1 MPIKTTQFKF
11 TSGEIDPLLMGRTDL
26 DRYYGAAET
35 MTNVRLL
42 PQGGFK
48 RDDGLQFIERLHR
61 QVTRLTSLTATAPNG
76 GTAANANDDDT
87 ATNLITTTNI
97 STNNPYV
104 IVHYDLGASKDIAF
118 IDVVETKLT
127 SQTNSTEFFIQVST
141 NNTDW
146 VSVGDAIDMSSSV
159 VTRRRRVRGSY
170 RYVRFARIGS
180 TDLTTDVATINEFH
194 VYEESASLSESK
206 IIPFEFNVEQ
216 SYILVITDKNI
227 AVYRNKVFQ
236 VDVRATNFT
245 NTVVS
250 EIKSTQS
257 ADTAIFVQ
265 ETFTPQQLQRQGADD
280 RWLISDVVFENVPR
294 YDFDP
299 VVTTDAAWGH
309 LTVSATSGVVTLTS
323 QHAVPFDSS
332 YIGQYIIANGGR
344 ARILSITSTTVVEAV
359 TEIPFFNTNQ
369 VATGN
374 WDIITGYEDA
384 WSATRGYPKTVTF
397 HSGRLYFGGTTQ
409 RPQTIWGSK
418 IGVYFDFDLGSL
430 DDADALDATLD
441 TDQINEIVNLKS
453 TGGNLTV
460 FTSGSEFVIPQT
472 NFAAVTPA
480 TFTFVPVSQFGSE
493 PGFNVGVIS
502 GLNIFVQRGGKSIM
516 SFNYDTLQQS
526 SLSENISLLSS
537 HLIKNPVDFTVRK
550 STSTEESNLVL
561 FINGDG
567 QLVMGTMLFSQN
579 VIGFTKRETLSATG
593 TFINVGIDI
602 STIYTVTQRT
612 VDGSTHKYLEVMQ
625 DDSLLDSSKTV
636 TTGLPT
642 STFTGL
648 DHLEGE
654 TVKVIADGSVM
665 TDRVVSSGSITIERD
680 AETSCE
686 IGLNMTPT
694 VTTLPIEI
702 AGMGSQIGKRKRISE
717 VVLRV
722 NNTGDF
728 TVNNDKVSFRTFGAA
743 GAGSPLDAAPPS
755 FTGDKKVKGLLGFDE
770 RQQITI
776 SQNEPADLQVLS
788 VTMNVNI

>member
-1 MPIKTTQFKF
+1 
-11 TSGEIDPLLMGRTDL
+11 
-26 DRYYGAAET
+26 
-35 MTNVRLL
+35 
-42 PQGGFK
+42 
-48 RDDGLQFIERLHR
+48 
-61 QVTRLTSLTATAPNG
+61 
-76 GTAANANDDDT
+76 
-87 ATNLITTTNI
+87 
-97 STNNPYV
+97 
-104 IVHYDLGASKDIAF
+104 
-118 IDVVETKLT
+118 
-127 SQTNSTEFFIQVST
+127 
-141 NNTDW
+141 
-146 VSVGDAIDMSSSV
+146 
-159 VTRRRRVRGSY
+159 
-170 RYVRFARIGS
+170 
-180 TDLTTDVATINEFH
+180 
-194 VYEESASLSESK
+194 
-206 IIPFEFNVEQ
+206 
-216 SYILVITDKNI
+216 
-227 AVYRNKVFQ
+227 
-236 VDVRATNFT
+236 
-245 NTVVS
+245 
-250 EIKSTQS
+250 
-257 ADTAIFVQ
+257 
-265 ETFTPQQLQRQGADD
+265 
-280 RWLISDVVFENVPR
+280 
-294 YDFDP
+294 
-299 VVTTDAAWGH
+299 
-309 LTVSATSGVVTLTS
+309 
-323 QHAVPFDSS
+323 
-332 YIGQYIIANGGR
+332 
-344 ARILSITSTTVVEAV
+344 
-359 TEIPFFNTNQ
+359 
-369 VATGN
+369 
-374 WDIITGYEDA
+374 
-384 WSATRGYPKTVTF
+384 
-397 HSGRLYFGGTTQ
+397 
-409 RPQTIWGSK
+409 
-418 IGVYFDFDLGSL
+418 
-430 DDADALDATLD
+430 
-441 TDQINEIVNLKS
+441 
-453 TGGNLTV
+453 
-460 FTSGSEFVIPQT
+460 VIPQT
-472 NFAAVTPA
+472 NFAAVTPS

-537 HLIKNPVDFTVRK
+537 HLIKNPIDFTVRK

-593 TFINVGIDI
+593 TFVNVGIDI

-612 VDGSTHKYLEVMQ
+612 IDGSTHKYLEVMQ

-686 IGLNMTPT
+686 IGLDMTPT
-694 VTTLPIEI
+694 VKTLPIEI
-702 AGMGSQIGKRKRISE
+702 ANMGSQIGKRKRISE

-743 GAGSPLDAAPPS
+743 GAGSPLDAAPPI